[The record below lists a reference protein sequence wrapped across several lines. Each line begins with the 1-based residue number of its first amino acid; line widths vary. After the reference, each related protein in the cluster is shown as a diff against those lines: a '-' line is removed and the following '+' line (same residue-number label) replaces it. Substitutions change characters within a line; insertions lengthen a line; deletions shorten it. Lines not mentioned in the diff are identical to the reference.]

1 MTTMKKQSI
10 LFTTIFLFGLYGSSS
25 FAQGSLIQDVEDKW
39 ADMNFCKQHVLDDP
53 QLDYAIYQNDRN
65 RWKATDTFLRN
76 FARET
81 FGPADAQKLE
91 TKADLAGAFM
101 TWGKGKKPFKSL
113 PLEDKFAAVKW
124 CRGGFLKE

>member
-1 MTTMKKQSI
+1 MKKQSI
-10 LFTTIFLFGLYGSSS
+10 LFTAIFLFGLYGSSS

-39 ADMNFCKQHVLDDP
+39 ADMTFCKQHVLDDP
-53 QLDYAIYQNDRN
+53 QLGYAIYQNDRN

-113 PLEDKFAAVKW
+113 PLEDKLAALKW
-124 CRGGFLKE
+124 CRGGFIKE

>member
-1 MTTMKKQSI
+1 MKKQSI
-10 LFTTIFLFGLYGSSS
+10 LFTAIFLFGLYGSTS

-39 ADMNFCKQHVLDDP
+39 ADMNFSKEHVLDDP

-76 FARET
+76 FAREN
-81 FGPADAQKLE
+81 FGSADAQKLE

-113 PLEDKFAAVKW
+113 PLEDKLRQ
-124 CRGGFLKE
+124 C